1 MSRRPARDVPRWG
14 DAPRWVEASD
24 DLDDWDTAGT
34 VGGSTRAQAT
44 MTTLLRGVLWTG
56 IALAV
61 VLGLVNLAAPL
72 SAGPAPA
79 AAPTS
84 EPPPIPPPGG
94 CAELVVA
101 AWLAGDVD
109 LLSGVPGVPRGD
121 IEPGRR
127 EAVRTYTASVT
138 PGETGWGFVIGAQV
152 RVRDEEDQWRDAG
165 VQFFS
170 VTMVPG
176 AGGCQGWVPAA
187 LPAQVAAP
195 VLTGPQPPY
204 PAFLPPTGTELSETL
219 TAFFAGVLAGEGNP
233 ERYVA
238 PGTVIPVLSPPPY
251 QEVTVTE
258 LRTTEDAPVD
268 RTGTVPPDGTV
279 VPLLVT
285 VATGSDDLPLVYPV
299 TVGVRGGRWE
309 VIAIEPLVGTN
320 GD

>member
-1 MSRRPARDVPRWG
+1 
-14 DAPRWVEASD
+14 VEASD

-34 VGGSTRAQAT
+34 VGSSTRAQAT
-44 MTTLLRGVLWTG
+44 MATLLRGALWTG
-56 IALAV
+56 IALSV
-61 VLGLVNLAAPL
+61 VLGVVNFAAPL
-72 SAGPAPA
+72 SARPAPV
-79 AAPTS
+79 AAPTG
-84 EPPPIPPPGG
+84 EPPPVPPPGG

-109 LLSGVPGVPRGD
+109 LLSGVPGLPRGEV
-121 IEPGRR
+121 EPGRR
-127 EAVRTYTASVT
+127 EAVRTYTASAT
-138 PGETGWGFVIGAQV
+138 PGETGWGFVIGAEV
-152 RVRDEEDQWRDAG
+152 RVRGEDDQWQEAG

-176 AGGCQGWVPAA
+176 AGGCQGWVPAT

-195 VLTGPQPPY
+195 VLAGPQPPY
-204 PAFLPPTGTELSETL
+204 PAFLPATGTELSETL
-219 TAFFAGVLAGEGNP
+219 AAFFAGMLTGAGNP

-238 PGTVIPVLSPPPY
+238 PGTAIPVLSPPPY
-251 QEVTVTE
+251 QEVAVTE

-268 RTGTVPPDGTV
+268 RAGTVPPDGTV

-285 VATGSDDLPLVYPV
+285 VATGEDYLPLVYPV

-309 VIAIEPLVGTN
+309 VIAIEPLVGMN

>member
-1 MSRRPARDVPRWG
+1 
-14 DAPRWVEASD
+14 
-24 DLDDWDTAGT
+24 
-34 VGGSTRAQAT
+34 
-44 MTTLLRGVLWTG
+44 
-56 IALAV
+56 
-61 VLGLVNLAAPL
+61 PL

-138 PGETGWGFVIGAQV
+138 PGETGWGFVIGAQG

-268 RTGTVPPDGTV
+268 RTGAVPPDGTV

-285 VATGSDDLPLVYPV
+285 VATGS
-299 TVGVRGGRWE
+299 
-309 VIAIEPLVGTN
+309 
-320 GD
+320 